1 MFDLLERANS
11 SWQRTTD
18 SGEKAAWFL
27 AGFRATRIS
36 AATAS
41 CSGPRSSGQHS
52 TSTTKG
58 LSAVQPPEEGAS
70 CPRIAVLYDFS
81 HSFDAELSLASPAV
95 AQGLRSRY
103 QGSQVLRPAAFPR
116 YAPSKESAS
125 ARCLCPCWTCASLD
139 HLGRLRLPDRWRRCR
154 RRESR

>member
-1 MFDLLERANS
+1 
-11 SWQRTTD
+11 RTTD

-41 CSGPRSSGQHS
+41 CFGPRSSGQHS

-70 CPRIAVLYDFS
+70 CPRIAGLYDFS
-81 HSFDAELSLASPAV
+81 HSFDAELSPASPAV
-95 AQGLRSRY
+95 AQGLRS

-116 YAPSKESAS
+116 YAPSKEAAS
-125 ARCLCPCWTCASLD
+125 ARCLCPCCLD